1 MNPSSNSA
9 GGTGTANPTDDD
21 NPRGRAQDRVD
32 RTVSSLVTLIGSRT
46 ASGLTVAVEA
56 ESRGVAW
63 SVADRVEEQLH
74 VYRRLRLKAWRF
86 ADHHAQVSG
95 MAADLLAQCADF
107 ESPPP
112 SVFRR
117 WRGGTSRIE
126 QLRQWIEDSGWQ
138 PAMQPHLDAAIRAW
152 IQSDSRRILLVIEG
166 LDAEPEIA
174 TLLRQI
180 LYVLVTDPQTVT
192 ILPGVTGK
200 LTLDA
205 WSVDLISELPP
216 PSPADFE
223 AVIAKEIKRQFPN
236 AAALFGDNL
245 ERWARVIRDGTY
257 PDAARAVRI
266 VSTFHHVYDQASE
279 AFAEPGQAEAVP
291 SKDARRL
298 FFMVLLSHRFGEF
311 TDRVQSRPEGVDVL
325 VRIFLIALGRLALE
339 QIESDP
345 ATADSHQG
353 TVTRESD
360 AAVGGTHWRVYAESH
375 DLHRFVRDCFAGLSP
390 LVEPFLD
397 RHVAARYLWSS
408 TTQALEGGYA
418 ALAQRSL
425 TLFLSWVRR
434 RSQGSRASLVQVRT
448 NSELARSSDDYGLM
462 TTLALYRSAEAML
475 DSDEAGRLGALD
487 EAARLADA
495 AIGRARRAEDRGGEM
510 RGRGALAVVWTR
522 LGRMAAAQRE
532 LVLAKALATDAIERV
547 RLSEFEALCV
557 EASDT
562 LETAIARWAA
572 VRGRAERFGMKDLI
586 RRTLEADVRLAS
598 RLPQNATTAGAGFE
612 ERFLRSLEASD
623 ERLGASTR
631 ARGEKPVIALSYVRE
646 VAPIAKGLFQSLAE
660 ACPDCAIRWDQD
672 FEAGHRW
679 LGQIYEMFASADIA
693 ILLLDRRYFQS
704 DPCRFEFNLVDA
716 RRGECT
722 PLCVHLDDMELNHA
736 MADAQ
741 AIVGPPLLDKEG
753 RYIDGAPL
761 VEVIQTVR
769 NEVQRQLAR
778 LGRQATIPSSSQAA
792 ARIDAHS
799 DSPASTRPM
808 VPTPGVPT
816 PASASVA
823 ESRSADPV

>member
-1 MNPSSNSA
+1 
-9 GGTGTANPTDDD
+9 
-21 NPRGRAQDRVD
+21 
-32 RTVSSLVTLIGSRT
+32 
-46 ASGLTVAVEA
+46 
-56 ESRGVAW
+56 
-63 SVADRVEEQLH
+63 
-74 VYRRLRLKAWRF
+74 
-86 ADHHAQVSG
+86 
-95 MAADLLAQCADF
+95 
-107 ESPPP
+107 
-112 SVFRR
+112 
-117 WRGGTSRIE
+117 
-126 QLRQWIEDSGWQ
+126 
-138 PAMQPHLDAAIRAW
+138 
-152 IQSDSRRILLVIEG
+152 
-166 LDAEPEIA
+166 
-174 TLLRQI
+174 
-180 LYVLVTDPQTVT
+180 
-192 ILPGVTGK
+192 
-200 LTLDA
+200 
-205 WSVDLISELPP
+205 
-216 PSPADFE
+216 
-223 AVIAKEIKRQFPN
+223 
-236 AAALFGDNL
+236 
-245 ERWARVIRDGTY
+245 
-257 PDAARAVRI
+257 
-266 VSTFHHVYDQASE
+266 
-279 AFAEPGQAEAVP
+279 
-291 SKDARRL
+291 
-298 FFMVLLSHRFGEF
+298 
-311 TDRVQSRPEGVDVL
+311 
-325 VRIFLIALGRLALE
+325 
-339 QIESDP
+339 
-345 ATADSHQG
+345 
-353 TVTRESD
+353 
-360 AAVGGTHWRVYAESH
+360 
-375 DLHRFVRDCFAGLSP
+375 
-390 LVEPFLD
+390 
-397 RHVAARYLWSS
+397 
-408 TTQALEGGYA
+408 
-418 ALAQRSL
+418 
-425 TLFLSWVRR
+425 
-434 RSQGSRASLVQVRT
+434 
-448 NSELARSSDDYGLM
+448 
-462 TTLALYRSAEAML
+462 
-475 DSDEAGRLGALD
+475 
-487 EAARLADA
+487 
-495 AIGRARRAEDRGGEM
+495 
-510 RGRGALAVVWTR
+510 
-522 LGRMAAAQRE
+522 
-532 LVLAKALATDAIERV
+532 
-547 RLSEFEALCV
+547 
-557 EASDT
+557 
-562 LETAIARWAA
+562 
-572 VRGRAERFGMKDLI
+572 MKDLI